1 MSSARKPVPDDAPGK
16 DMARVSGVRTRVTP
30 REGMSAVLLREA
42 VEGIVSPEIARRVI
56 AKALALTCAPF
67 PRSIDALQTFVRG
80 PLARALRDARL
91 DDEAEQITARVDRL
105 GACAATVDDHAT
117 THDDEPTARI
127 HCLRPVSE
135 APRERVRV
143 VVFAKATTF
152 ADALAASP
160 RAEQLAVLHVTTG
173 AALGGALHAS
183 GPLLVVIDASDEPD
197 EVDEV
202 SLGAAL
208 RGRSA
213 QLSVLI
219 TDAEGRGRSILRALR
234 GVGVAAIGVA
244 EGGSI
249 DSIAEILVR
258 AHA

>member
-1 MSSARKPVPDDAPGK
+1 MSSARKPLPDDAAGK
-16 DMARVSGVRTRVTP
+16 DEARVSGVRTRVTP
-30 REGMSAVLLREA
+30 REGVSAVLLREA
-42 VEGIVSPEIARRVI
+42 VDGIVSPEIARRVI
-56 AKALALTCAPF
+56 AKALALTRAPF

-80 PLARALRDARL
+80 PLARALRDAQL
-91 DDEAEQITARVDRL
+91 GDEAEEIAARVDRL
-105 GACAATVDDHAT
+105 GSCAASADGHAT

-135 APRERVRV
+135 VPRERVRV
-143 VVFAKATTF
+143 VVFASSTTF

-160 RAEQLAVLHVTTG
+160 LAERLAVLHVTTG
-173 AALGGALHAS
+173 AALAGALHAS
-183 GPLLVVIDASDEPD
+183 GPLLVVIDAAGDAD
-197 EVDEV
+197 AVDEV
-202 SLGAAL
+202 SLAATL
-208 RGRSA
+208 SGRSA

-219 TDAEGRGRSILRALR
+219 TNAERRGQSILGALR
-234 GVGVAAIGVA
+234 RVGVAAIGVA